1 MKQIEM
7 RVILNVLAVIF
18 ILGWLLGVFV
28 FAAGFLIHI
37 FLILAIFTFIINFL
51 TEPV

>member
-1 MKQIEM
+1 M